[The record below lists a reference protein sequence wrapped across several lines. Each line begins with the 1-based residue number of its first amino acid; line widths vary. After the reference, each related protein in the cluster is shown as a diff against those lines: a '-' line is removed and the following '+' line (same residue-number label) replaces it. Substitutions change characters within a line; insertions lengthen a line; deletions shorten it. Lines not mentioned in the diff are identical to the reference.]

1 MTEIIIKLS
10 LINNDR
16 KKERERERERNSDAY
31 DDRVDK

>member
-10 LINNDR
+10 LINNYR
-16 KKERERERERNSDAY
+16 KKKERERNSDAH